1 MFTEITAE
9 IFDLVVLILVVLF
22 ITVQNPIIAERYW

>member
-22 ITVQNPIIAERYW
+22 ITVQNPIIVERYS